1 MSTASLQ
8 TDERRQIRFED
19 LESQAMF
26 WLVSFALYGV
36 MIANHTHIET
46 NDHVKFAGGLELF
59 ARLAASGI
67 AGLIGIYGCLFNAQ
81 VRKAFCYFPCIW
93 LLAILG
99 MHVVGTFF
107 SPDFKFSAAHLTTLL
122 CVAFFAPT
130 ALAVL
135 GTRQTVK
142 VMVLAMLTTVVASWF
157 LYLFAPAYGVMIEIT
172 DATGASVERMG
183 GTSHPNVLA
192 GTSVL
197 LFVTICYLWFERKM
211 GTFVAVPLILF
222 CILTLVMTGTR
233 VAMIS
238 GVLSV
243 LLVYRG
249 FWLNREILPFTILF
263 IALGLAGFG
272 LILGGA
278 VQSDAATSLTRSG
291 DFDEITSVT
300 GRSDI
305 WVHVVEL
312 IGERPLRGYGPGTA
326 KTLLAKKDMLL
337 HPHNLL
343 LHMAINGGVVCAF
356 FALMMLINQFFI
368 SLTGKYKLAALISF
382 VIMLNSFTEIP
393 IFDYVPGAPTV
404 MWMVAI
410 FWPFLD
416 DGTL

>member
-1 MSTASLQ
+1 MTTASLQ
-8 TDERRQIRFED
+8 PEERRLIQFTEI
-19 LESQAMF
+19 ESLAMF
-26 WLVSFALYGV
+26 WLVSFALYSV
-36 MIANHTHIET
+36 MIVNHTHIET

-59 ARLAASGI
+59 ARLAASGV
-67 AGLIGIYGCLFNAQ
+67 AGLIGIYGCLFNAR

-93 LLAILG
+93 VLGILV
-99 MHVVGTFF
+99 MHVVGTYF
-107 SPDFKFSAAHLTTLL
+107 SPDFNYSVAHLTTVM
-122 CVAFFAPT
+122 CVGLFAPT

-135 GTRQTVK
+135 GSRQTVN
-142 VMVLAMLTTVVASWF
+142 VMVMAMLTTVVASWI

-172 DATGASVERMG
+172 DSTGASVERMG

-192 GTSVL
+192 GTCVL
-197 LFVTICYLWFERKM
+197 LFVTLCYLWFERKM
-211 GTFVAVPLILF
+211 GTFVAVPLIL
-222 CILTLVMTGTR
+222 LTVATLFMTGTR

-238 GVLSV
+238 GVVSV
-243 LLVYRG
+243 LFVYRG
-249 FWLNREILPFTILF
+249 FWLQREILPFTVLLT
-263 IALGLAGFG
+263 AVGLAGVG
-272 LILGGA
+272 VVLSGGI
-278 VQSDAATSLTRSG
+278 QSDAATSLTRSG

-305 WVHVVEL
+305 WVYVVEL
-312 IGERPLRGYGPGTA
+312 IGERPLQGYGPGTA
-326 KTLLAKKDMLL
+326 KTLLDKKGMLL

-343 LHMAINGGVVCAF
+343 LHMAVNGGIICAF

-382 VIMLNSFTEIP
+382 VIILNSFTEIP
-393 IFDYVPGAPTV
+393 IFDYVPGAPTI